1 MRKFYLLL
9 TTVCITGISLAQQTD
24 TLPGKS
30 TNDTLKVGGIIIVK
44 RDGPNGSKKNT
55 TADITIST
63 RKTTHQS
70 NVSTNWGIF
79 DFGFNNF
86 NDKTNYASAAAQ
98 SFAPGSNSNWF
109 DLRNG
114 KSVNVNIWIFMQ
126 RLNVIKHVVNLKY
139 GLGLELYNF
148 MYDED
153 IRFRTNPP
161 MVYRDPI
168 INYSKNKLATDY
180 VTVPLMLNFNF
191 TPNNSYNKSFGFS
204 AGISGSY
211 LYSSRQKYV
220 SEETG
225 KQKTKGNL
233 GVRDF
238 KLAYIGELQLG
249 PVKFYGSYATQS
261 MFEKGLDHTPYA
273 IGLRFSNW

>member
-9 TTVCITGISLAQQTD
+9 ATVCASLTGMAQQTD
-24 TLPGKS
+24 TIRVNVE
-30 TNDTLKVGGIIIVK
+30 TDTIKVGGIIIVK
-44 RDGPNGSKKNT
+44 KDGGYQGKTGT

-63 RKTTHQS
+63 RKTSPKQ
-70 NVSTNWGIF
+70 NISTNWGIF

-86 NDKTNYASAAAQ
+86 NDKTNYASTEAQ
-98 SFAPGSNSNWF
+98 RFAPGSTSDWF

-114 KSVNVNIWIFMQ
+114 KSVNVNIWFFMQ
-126 RLNVIKHVVNLKY
+126 RINLIKHVVNLKY

-161 MVYRDPI
+161 LIYKDPI
-168 INYSKNKLATDY
+168 INYRKNKLATDY
-180 VTVPLMLNFNF
+180 VTIPLMLNFNF
-191 TPNNSYNKSFGFS
+191 TPNNSYNKSFGLS
-204 AGISGSY
+204 AGVSGSY

-220 SEETG
+220 SDETG

-249 PVKFYGSYATQS
+249 PIKVYGSYATQS